1 MLLCKNRRTAVTV
14 CLSVEAQMLSEATGW
29 RIGGCL
35 HPYHRPC
42 KGNLEVSV
50 MVCFPPAA
58 FPSEDHRAVLAT
70 GLGASVTPPLP
81 HLAAGLHHML
91 NFICLFCP
99 FPCCFFI
106 SLLFFSFLITRK
118 QSAVTRS
125 LLFICV
131 VIRMLWKVILLS
143 FVWFCLTFS
152 C

>member
-1 MLLCKNRRTAVTV
+1 MLLYKNQWTAVTV
-14 CLSVEAQMLSEATGW
+14 HLSVEAQMLSEATGW

-35 HPYHRPC
+35 HPCPRPC
-42 KGNLEVSV
+42 RGNLEVSV

-58 FPSEDHRAVLAT
+58 FPSEDRRAVLAT
-70 GLGASVTPPLP
+70 GLGDSVTPPLP
-81 HLAAGLHHML
+81 HLAAGLHHVL

-99 FPCCFFI
+99 
-106 SLLFFSFLITRK
+106 SLVVFSYVITRK

-125 LLFICV
+125 LLFICF